1 MTESNLFI
9 FMAVPPDYLDALM
22 STPFEM
28 VPVSDDEDDMV
39 YELDRTDGDSPVPTI
54 EIDID

>member
-1 MTESNLFI
+1 
-9 FMAVPPDYLDALM
+9 MAVPPDYLDALM